1 MMIDPRNGY
10 ALVMTLCLIQ
20 LRSDDEM
27 QVKPKPKRKL
37 KRKRK
42 QQKTTPIFKK
52 PKQEKPARKKN
63 PVKKTETVNNRQF
76 FFKLKKSCSK
86 QQGT

>member
-1 MMIDPRNGY
+1 MLDSDE
-10 ALVMTLCLIQ
+10 

-27 QVKPKPKRKL
+27 LVKPPKPKRKL

-76 FFKLKKSCSK
+76 F
-86 QQGT
+86 